1 MAWREAVAQEGSPGF
16 PVRARVCTAGGSYG
30 LGVGGGFGGRGRL
43 VAVLTE
49 AEREVVLN
57 DPLTRRLLDELFEDG
72 DKIEAFLE
80 GRARSLLLRSER
92 PPTRTREKPVTGRE
106 LLPPVKRR

>member
-1 MAWREAVAQEGSPGF
+1 M
-16 PVRARVCTAGGSYG
+16 
-30 LGVGGGFGGRGRL
+30 
-43 VAVLTE
+43 AVLTE

-80 GRARSLLLRSER
+80 ARAISMRLRSER

-106 LLPPVKRR
+106 FLPPVKRR